1 MDSKA
6 VRCFAVAVT
15 LVVALAA
22 PSVAQGAPALT
33 ASEMEE
39 FLRNADIVDSARV
52 DTDRNQH
59 NILYGSDWKVWMI
72 DFTRAFRVW
81 GRLLNVNALVKCD
94 RQLLERLQSLDKDQ
108 VKDAVGRHL
117 TKSEIKGLME
127 RRDLVVA
134 RFDELIAER
143 SAAAV
148 LY

>member
-1 MDSKA
+1 MH
-6 VRCFAVAVT
+6 VFGE
-15 LVVALAA
+15 LVH
-22 PSVAQGAPALT
+22 
-33 ASEMEE
+33 
-39 FLRNADIVDSARV
+39 

-72 DFTRAFRVW
+72 DFTRAFRRVW

-94 RQLLERLQSLDKDQ
+94 RQLLERLQSLDTDQ

-143 SAAAV
+143 SADAV